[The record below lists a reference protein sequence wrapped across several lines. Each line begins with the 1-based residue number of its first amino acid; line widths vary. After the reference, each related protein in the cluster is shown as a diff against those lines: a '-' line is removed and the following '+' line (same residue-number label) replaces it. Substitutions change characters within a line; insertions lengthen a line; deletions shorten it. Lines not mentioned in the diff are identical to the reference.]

1 MMIRVFPRRTKW
13 TPTDDLSYIGYPP
26 LFRPPEMPVRISVT
40 FTWDIP
46 LAQKLYMAWS
56 AYYQDVQIGGPAFND
71 PGGEFIPDEGTR
83 HSLASQAINKGV
95 SERLIGE
102 MLGHRTSAS
111 TRRYAKVRA
120 EALKGVWGEDKI
132 KTERGECI

>member
-46 LAQKLYMAWS
+46 LAQKLYMAW
-56 AYYQDVQIGGPAFND
+56 
-71 PGGEFIPDEGTR
+71 
-83 HSLASQAINKGV
+83 
-95 SERLIGE
+95 
-102 MLGHRTSAS
+102 
-111 TRRYAKVRA
+111 
-120 EALKGVWGEDKI
+120 LKGVWGEDKI